1 MLKLFLTIGIAGLLA
16 ACANTTGSMAS
27 RSDGSNPSTM
37 GAPPSTAAYPSTM
50 DGLYGST
57 REPAN
62 Y

>member
-1 MLKLFLTIGIAGLLA
+1 MLKFFLTIGIAGLLA

-37 GAPPSTAAYPSTM
+37 GAPPSTAYPSSV
-50 DGLYGST
+50 DGVYGNS

-62 Y
+62 F